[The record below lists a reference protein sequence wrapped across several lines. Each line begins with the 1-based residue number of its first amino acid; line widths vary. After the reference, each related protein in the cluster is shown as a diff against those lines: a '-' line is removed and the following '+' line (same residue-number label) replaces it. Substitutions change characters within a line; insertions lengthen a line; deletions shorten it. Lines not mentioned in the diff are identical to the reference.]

1 MLGVLQLILQRLGQ
15 GEYDLKKFDQQLPVL
30 VWRKNFQRQ
39 SQLSTATC
47 FSSVEMQCHGQEQI
61 MTILIF

>member
-30 VWRKNFQRQ
+30 VWRKSFQRQ
-39 SQLSTATC
+39 SLKCNAMVKSK
-47 FSSVEMQCHGQEQI
+47 
-61 MTILIF
+61 L